1 MTGALSRE
9 EIERRV
15 VSVACEVLVLPED
28 TVNIKVD
35 SLKELA
41 EDSLDQMRLYMA
53 LEDEFGGTI
62 SEEQLESIETF
73 KDVVDYIVSMD
84 QNSRET

>member
-28 TVNIKVD
+28 TVNVKVD

-84 QNSRET
+84 QKSRET

>member
-1 MTGALSRE
+1 MNGALNRE

-15 VSVACEVLVLPED
+15 VSVACEVLVLPEG
-28 TVNIKVD
+28 TVNVKVD
-35 SLKELA
+35 SIIELA

-62 SEEQLESIETF
+62 QEEQLESIETF
-73 KDVVDYIVSMD
+73 NDVVDYIVSMD
-84 QNSRET
+84 QNSPVT